1 MVQLSYPYMTARKTI
16 ALTRRT
22 FVCKVMSL
30 LFNAVSRSVRGGLS
44 DEESLPES
52 LWSPGWHSCWEEIP
66 GYTFSFSLKLSSYLL
81 LLSPVSPFK
90 KQPQL
95 NFMRSHFLLPNDFW
109 GQVAVLLKS
118 LLWFY
123 VPWSMTCDV
132 LHDLTLPTTVWFS
145 SCDLPSYLSSSRLV
159 AKSCPALETPWTV
172 AYQAP
177 LSWDSPGKKTGVACH
192 FLLQGIFLTQESNL
206 GLLHWR

>member
-1 MVQLSYPYMTARKTI
+1 MNTQDLSPLGWTGWISLQSQGLSRVFSNPNSKASILQHSAFFMVQLSYPYMTARKTI

-30 LFNAVSRSVRGGLS
+30 LFNTVSSSVRGGLS

-95 NFMRSHFLLPNDFW
+95 NFMRSHFLLPNDF
-109 GQVAVLLKS
+109 
-118 LLWFY
+118 
-123 VPWSMTCDV
+123 
-132 LHDLTLPTTVWFS
+132 
-145 SCDLPSYLSSSRLV
+145 
-159 AKSCPALETPWTV
+159 
-172 AYQAP
+172 
-177 LSWDSPGKKTGVACH
+177 
-192 FLLQGIFLTQESNL
+192 
-206 GLLHWR
+206 